1 MSLLPSPP
9 PIGERMTPR
18 ARVYM
23 AICAARHGLLG
34 LACLVRP
41 QDFTSGSFS
50 GVRNFLHWAIPGDP
64 MLRIWGVAFGVV
76 AALAVAAVL
85 TGRPEVARN
94 GLLGSVIVSFCW
106 VGGFIASI
114 WTGQSAGWSGV
125 IVWAAITLKDLTM
138 LQDPLR
144 NPFEPL
150 IRKEERSGST
160 RG

>member
-1 MSLLPSPP
+1 MSAQPP
-9 PIGERMTPR
+9 PPGQRMTPR

-23 AICAARHGLLG
+23 AICAARHLLLG
-34 LACLVRP
+34 IACLLNP
-41 QDFTSGSFS
+41 EGFTSGSFS
-50 GVRNFLHWAIPGDP
+50 GVKNVLHWLVPPDP
-64 MLRIWGVAFGVV
+64 MLRIWGVVFVGVGAV
-76 AALAVAAVL
+76 CALAVL
-85 TGRPEVARN
+85 LGRPEIARN
-94 GLLGSVIVSFCW
+94 VLLASVIVSFCW
-106 VGGFIASI
+106 TGGFIASI

-125 IVWAAITLKDLTM
+125 IVWAAVAGKDLTM